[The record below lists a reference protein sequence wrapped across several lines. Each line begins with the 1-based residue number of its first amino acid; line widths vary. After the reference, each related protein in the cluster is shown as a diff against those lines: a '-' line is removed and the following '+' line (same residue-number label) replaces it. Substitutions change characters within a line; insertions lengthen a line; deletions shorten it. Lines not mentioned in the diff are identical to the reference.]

1 MIYKMNIINP
11 FNFEGT
17 ILGKIEFEN
26 DSVDFLD
33 PNIVN
38 LVDKVSTKVIFQIKF
53 ELIRL

>member
-1 MIYKMNIINP
+1 M
-11 FNFEGT
+11 
-17 ILGKIEFEN
+17 GKIEFEN